1 MAGYVMNDVSC
12 AERSSNILHVFN
24 SAGEL
29 FLEHREH
36 FSKVSSALK
45 EENARVS
52 LNGER
57 CACENKTCCHGNEL
71 SVLNEWRATGTA
83 CDVIL
88 CAEEEE
94 FPCHRAV
101 LAASSLY
108 FRLLL
113 LGDFRERLE
122 EKVRLEDVTP
132 GTLRLLLDYS
142 YTGRIRITADNVEDL
157 VHASGLLQFPDVTDA
172 CCRYLTHNL
181 RPDNCVQV
189 MKLAEDYFLTELS
202 EYVKKFAF
210 ENLPAIFVTSDF
222 AQGSLRDD
230 QNVLKLLK
238 QAMSVARDRC
248 SCLQ

>member
-1 MAGYVMNDVSC
+1 MAGNVMSHG
-12 AERSSNILHVFN
+12 ILHVFS

-29 FLEHREH
+29 LLEDKEH
-36 FSKVSSALK
+36 SSKVSSALK
-45 EENARVS
+45 EENAHVC

-57 CACENKTCCHGNEL
+57 CACEAKLCCHGYEL
-71 SVLNEWRATGTA
+71 NVLNEWRVTGKV

-88 CAEEEE
+88 CADEEE

-101 LAASSLY
+101 LAANSLY

-122 EKVRLEDVTP
+122 DKVRLEDVAP
-132 GTLRLLLDYS
+132 GTLSLLLDYS
-142 YTGRIRITADNVEDL
+142 YTGRIRITTENVGDL
-157 VHASGLLQFPDVTDA
+157 VHASTLLQFPDVTDA
-172 CCRYLTHNL
+172 CCRYLTHTL

-202 EYVKKFAF
+202 EHVKKFAF

>member
-1 MAGYVMNDVSC
+1 MAGNVMSHG
-12 AERSSNILHVFN
+12 ILHVFS

-29 FLEHREH
+29 LLEDKEH
-36 FSKVSSALK
+36 SSKVSSALK
-45 EENARVS
+45 EENAHVC

-57 CACENKTCCHGNEL
+57 CACEAKLCCHGYEL
-71 SVLNEWRATGTA
+71 NVLNEWRVTGKV

-88 CAEEEE
+88 CADEEE

-101 LAASSLY
+101 LAANSLY

-122 EKVRLEDVTP
+122 DK
-132 GTLRLLLDYS
+132 
-142 YTGRIRITADNVEDL
+142 
-157 VHASGLLQFPDVTDA
+157 
-172 CCRYLTHNL
+172 
-181 RPDNCVQV
+181 V

-202 EYVKKFAF
+202 EHVKKFAF